1 MVAGMAARR
10 LDMAE
15 RLGRSAFELFARE
28 GLEGANLDEI
38 AAHAGVTKGSLYWH
52 YGSRQ
57 ELVLAA
63 CNHYYRRWQGQVH
76 AALAPLTDP
85 MVRLRRALDFS
96 VRSCVAD
103 PANRRFTTGLFALMQ
118 SDAAVRSSWSQFYDT
133 VREFYLGLV
142 AAAQAA
148 GVFPPGDARPR
159 VDLMLEAMEGLKL
172 RAAFEPHIAD
182 PAEQAAVAAGLLEA
196 VVGGPWGHTRQ
207 YGRKP
212 AAARRGGKGG
222 GS

>member
-1 MVAGMAARR
+1 MAARR
-10 LDMAE
+10 ADMAD

-63 CNHYYRRWQGQVH
+63 CNHYYRRWQQQVH

-85 MVRLRRALDFS
+85 MARLRRALEFS

-103 PANRRFTTGLFALMQ
+103 PANRRFTTGLFSLMQ
-118 SDAAVRSSWSQFYDT
+118 SDAAVRSSWAQFYDT

-142 AAAQAA
+142 AAAQASGA
-148 GVFPPGDARPR
+148 VPSGDARSR

-182 PAEQAAVAAGLLEA
+182 PAEQAGTAAELLQA
-196 VVGGPWGHTRQ
+196 VVGGSRIHTDQ
-207 YGRKP
+207 YGKGP
-212 AAARRGGKGG
+212 ATRRHGKGG
-222 GS
+222 RR

>member
-1 MVAGMAARR
+1 
-10 LDMAE
+10 MAE
-15 RLGRSAFELFARE
+15 RLGRSAFELFALE

-57 ELVLAA
+57 ELILAA
-63 CNHYYRRWQGQVH
+63 CNHYYRLWQRQVH

-85 MVRLRRALDFS
+85 MARLRRALAFS

-118 SDAAVRSSWSQFYDT
+118 SDAAVRSSWAQFYDT

-148 GVFPPGDARPR
+148 GAVPTGDARPR

-172 RAAFEPHIAD
+172 RAAFEPQIAD
-182 PAEQAAVAAGLLEA
+182 PAQQASAAAGLLEA
-196 VVGGPWGHTRQ
+196 VVGSSSVHTRQ
-207 YGRKP
+207 Y
-212 AAARRGGKGG
+212 ANRRTAVRRQAKGG
-222 GS
+222 GR